1 MGTVARSQWW
11 HWCERKAWLW
21 GATLTPVGG
30 SYVEA
35 NQLIHKL
42 VAAVQR
48 NNNTHKNLIAEAVAA
63 LFQVNSQKVYRRDW
77 RSSDLH

>member
-1 MGTVARSQWW
+1 
-11 HWCERKAWLW
+11 
-21 GATLTPVGG
+21 VGG

-77 RSSDLH
+77 PSSDLH